1 MFNIVTKQSKSM
13 YCVHNVTFIAR
24 LFDTN
29 IYRGKCSD
37 EEFVR
42 EQKNN

>member
-1 MFNIVTKQSKSM
+1 MSNNDENSII
-13 YCVHNVTFIAR
+13 VHNVTFIAR